1 MQLFLADSAPMLITT
16 WNQSHQPSHRIDDV
30 NAARQEQR
38 LGVGIH
44 RQQWLGVFEVSCEK
58 VATVEQCCI
67 VDDSSGC

>member
-1 MQLFLADSAPMLITT
+1 MSMQHVKSSG
-16 WNQSHQPSHRIDDV
+16 W
-30 NAARQEQR
+30 EW
-38 LGVGIH
+38 GIH